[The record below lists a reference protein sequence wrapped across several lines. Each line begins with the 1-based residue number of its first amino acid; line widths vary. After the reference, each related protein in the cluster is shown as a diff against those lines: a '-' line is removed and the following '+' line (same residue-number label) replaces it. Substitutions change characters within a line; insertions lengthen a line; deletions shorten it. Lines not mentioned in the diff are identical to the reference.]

1 MRRFWSILLAVAL
14 LALATAAGAV
24 GDPSNP
30 NDPSWSNE
38 WGLRL
43 THASDLWQE
52 TTGNPSIVIAVVDTG
67 LADTPVTDATTKAP
81 VSEMTQVVPG
91 WDVVGND
98 TNTTDTFGHG
108 TWVSTIIGALGDN
121 NAGIAGYCWH
131 CSIMPV
137 RVAAG
142 HDGAVADNIGTGI
155 RWAVD
160 HGARIINVSLVG
172 NAFDESE
179 LGAIEYA
186 QQSGVIVVTSAGNTG
201 DTTPMYPAF
210 YGTQWKG
217 VLSVAGTDENDQL
230 YDWSTH
236 GSWVDLTAP
245 GCAELLDPTIGPA
258 HGCGSSYAPAAVS
271 GIIGLLLSLNPSLTL
286 NQITDA
292 LEATAHHVDGVRFGR
307 VDAWAAAH
315 SLGLVPATP
324 TPPAP
329 PAPPPP
335 AQPTGS
341 GTPPAPSSN
350 VSPEVLVSTGYV
362 RRSDFIPLTL
372 KPGRLELQLFG
383 PAARDC
389 SMSMRVGGTFSIDL
403 PGERNV
409 RTLAAT
415 IRRRGT
421 YVVNLRCDSPNRKS
435 YEFTATGMFAN

>member
-1 MRRFWSILLAVAL
+1 VRNVRRFWSILLAIAL
-14 LALATAAGAV
+14 LALSTAAGAV

-30 NDPSWSNE
+30 NDPFWPYE
-38 WGLRL
+38 WGPRL
-43 THASDLWQE
+43 TRASDLWQE
-52 TTGNPSIVIAVVDTG
+52 TTGDPKIVIAVVDTG
-67 LADTPVTDATTKAP
+67 LAQVPVPD
-81 VSEMTQVVPG
+81 MTQVVPG

-98 TNTTDTFGHG
+98 ANTNDTFGHG
-108 TWVSTIIGALGDN
+108 TWVTSIIGALGDN

-131 CSIMPV
+131 CSIMPI

-142 HDGAVADNIGTGI
+142 HEGGVASNIATGI

-172 NAFDESE
+172 NQFDEDE
-179 LGAIEYA
+179 LGAVEYA

-217 VLSVAGTDENDQL
+217 VLSVAGTDQNDQL
-230 YDWSTH
+230 EDWATH

-245 GCAELLDPTIGPA
+245 GCAELLDPTVGPA
-258 HGCGSSYAPAAVS
+258 SGCGSSYAPAAVS

-292 LEATAHHVDGVRFGR
+292 LKATAHHVDGVAYGR

-315 SLGLVPATP
+315 ALGLVPESP
-324 TPPAP
+324 PPPPAP
-329 PAPPPP
+329 AP
-335 AQPTGS
+335 AQPTGTGS
-341 GTPPAPSSN
+341 PPPAPSSN
-350 VSPEVLVSTGYV
+350 ASPEVLVSTGYV
-362 RRSDFIPLTL
+362 RRSESFPLEL
-372 KPGRLELQLFG
+372 KPGRLQLQLFG

-389 SMSMRVGGTFSIDL
+389 SMRIRVGGSFYFDL

-415 IRRRGT
+415 IRKRGT
-421 YVVNLRCDSPNRKS
+421 YTVGLSCESVNRKS
-435 YEFTATGMFAN
+435 YEFTATGMFVG